1 MPSQTASEPAPAP
14 EPPQNA
20 EPSTYVLAPYASG
33 TVTYS
38 DNSATIDASNTAE
51 GYVMAKYEG
60 SVSKIKIQIT
70 GPNDV
75 TYTYNLHPGW
85 GYETFPLTAGSGG
98 YTVNIYENI
107 SGTQYALAL
116 GESINVSLR
125 SSLLPYLYPSQYVNF
140 NSKSTAVAKGAEL
153 TRGLTGELEKVQK
166 VYNYVIKNISYDFDK
181 ASSVTSGYL
190 PSPDSTLS
198 AGKGICFDYAAL
210 MAAMLRTQAIPT
222 RLEIGYVSGGIYHA
236 WISVHTTEQGWI
248 NGIIQFDGQTWK
260 LMDPTFASS
269 GNSSGEIMS
278 FIGNGSNYSIKYLY

>member
-1 MPSQTASEPAPAP
+1 M
-14 EPPQNA
+14 
-20 EPSTYVLAPYASG
+20 LAPSASG
-33 TVTYS
+33 TVTY
-38 DNSATIDASNTAE
+38 DGNSATIDASNTAE

-85 GYETFPLTAGSGG
+85 GYETFPLTSGSGG
-98 YTVNIYENI
+98 YTVNILENI

-116 GESINVSLR
+116 GQSISVSLR

-140 NSKSTAVAKGAEL
+140 SSKSTAVSKGAEL

-166 VYNYVIKNISYDFDK
+166 VYNYVVKNISYDFDK
-181 ASSVTSGYL
+181 ASTVTSGYL

-210 MAAMLRTQAIPT
+210 MATMLRTQAIPT

-236 WISVHTTEQGWI
+236 WISVYTNEQGWI
-248 NGIIQFDGQTWK
+248 NGIIQFDGQDWK

-278 FIGNGSNYSIKYLY
+278 FIGNESNYSIKYIY